1 MRNRRLAFAIPS
13 GFAAMF
19 LTVSLSEFVS
29 FRLFPLGAEMEH
41 AFAMKQANDPG
52 ADAAITAALPTVPT
66 GAFIALL
73 AGWSLGTLASVL
85 VTATIAPF
93 YRMQLAVG
101 MMCVNLAAIGANL
114 WLIPHPAWMPL
125 PALLVPLAIGLAI
138 ALRARRV
145 DLRQAGARA

>member
-1 MRNRRLAFAIPS
+1 MRNRRLAFAIPT

-29 FRLFPLGAEMEH
+29 FRLFPLGAQMER

-66 GAFIALL
+66 GAFVALI

-93 YRMQLAVG
+93 YRMQLAIG

-138 ALRARRV
+138 AFKAHAMDARRANR
-145 DLRQAGARA
+145 LA